1 MKTICKLLALS
12 LLLSAA
18 SAWAQLKPYTDYEPS
33 QEVTHITTIQVHAN
47 RIDDYLE
54 GIRDTWVASNE
65 VAKKLGHIKDYS
77 VYVSEM
83 PSSGDFNVVLVQYF
97 ESAEQMQPSK
107 ERYDAFMKAWGNAN
121 QEKTRGISKNYPSMR
136 DITGEYQLRRITFK

>member
-33 QEVTHITTIQVHAN
+33 REVTHITTIQVHAN

-65 VAKKLGHIKDYS
+65 VAKKLGHIKGYS
-77 VYVSEM
+77 VWVSEM
-83 PSSGDFNVVLVQYF
+83 PNSGDFNVVLVQDF
-97 ESAEQMQPSK
+97 ESIEQMQPSK
-107 ERYDAFMKAWGNAN
+107 DRFDEFMKAWGNAN
-121 QEKTRGISKNYPSMR
+121 QEKTRGISKNYPMMR
-136 DITGEYQLRRITFK
+136 DITGEYLLRQITFK